1 MRVACLVNGKRW
13 EGEVEPRTTLADL
26 LREEFGL
33 TGTHLGCEQGVCGSC
48 TVLLDR
54 APARSCLVLAA
65 QADGTTV
72 RTVEGLATGCQLH
85 ALQVALAE
93 EGGLQCGFCTP
104 GILTTAVAILDGRP
118 SSVEEIAEA
127 LSGNLCR
134 CTGYVGIINAVARV
148 AGIRGRRH
156 G

>member
-1 MRVACLVNGKRW
+1 MVACLVNGKRW

-54 APARSCLVLAA
+54 APVRSCLVLAA
-65 QADGTTV
+65 QADGATV
-72 RTVEGLATGCQLH
+72 LTVEGLAKDDQLH
-85 ALQVALAE
+85 PLQLALAE